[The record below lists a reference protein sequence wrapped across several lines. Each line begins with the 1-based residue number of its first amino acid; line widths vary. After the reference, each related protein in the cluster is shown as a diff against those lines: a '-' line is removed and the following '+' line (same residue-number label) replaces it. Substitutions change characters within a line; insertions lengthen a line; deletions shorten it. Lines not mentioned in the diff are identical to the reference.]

1 MAEPDKKKDMW
12 DKIASITPLIL
23 GIAISGVG
31 AFFSQ
36 VYNFRQLQLN
46 QITALDKFRP
56 LLTSEK
62 PEDREFGYA
71 SFAALGYEEIAI
83 RIVQIKK
90 DESGR
95 SVLVDLEKTGTPQA
109 QANAREALN
118 TLDKAQK
125 LVNIV
130 EFGKAELDKEWLKEH
145 PEYGSP
151 FAPGAKWAEETAGAL
166 GISSDLGW
174 AILYETAVQNGT
186 GMGRRLQ
193 KTASATFTP
202 PLNSREK
209 EAAWLTAFLDERDEA
224 MQNMAKRHHSANL
237 YPVSKKRIDRLRQLI
252 KAGDWELQSIETP
265 DKSVETE
272 TQQEAAPP
280 SP

>member
-1 MAEPDKKKDMW
+1 MAEPDKKKDIW

-71 SFAALGYEEIAI
+71 SFAALGYENIAI

-95 SVLVDLEKTGTPQA
+95 SVLVELEKTGTPQA
-109 QANAREALN
+109 QANARVALN
-118 TLDKAQK
+118 TLDKAQI
-125 LVNIV
+125 LVNIAD
-130 EFGKAELDKEWLKEH
+130 FGKAEPDKELLKEH
-145 PEYGSP
+145 PEYGTP
-151 FAPGAKWAEETAGAL
+151 FTSGANWAEETAHAL
-166 GISSDLGW
+166 GISSKLGV
-174 AILYETAVQNGT
+174 AILYDTAHNSGI
-186 GMGRRLQ
+186 GMARRLQ
-193 KTASATFTP
+193 ETASATVSP

-209 EAAWLTAFLDERDEA
+209 EAAWLTAFLDERDKA
-224 MQNMAKRHHSANL
+224 MQKGPFAKI
-237 YPVSKKRIDRLRQLI
+237 YPTIKKRIDRLLHLI

-265 DKSVETE
+265 NKSVETE
-272 TQQEAAPP
+272 AQQAAPP